1 MKIKLMAA
9 VLASGVI
16 GAAHAGDSAN
26 SITQEE
32 VANAQKTWGDAI
44 VAIGNAYTKK
54 GDYKGLAASTV
65 DTLYGYDEGT
75 VLFKPTKAAEK
86 QFRLTEEEAV
96 SYFVTGIEA
105 EDHGFAI
112 QPWTKVRFENSGVI
126 IDSDSAVAMGNYYFT
141 DANTG
146 KEAKAEFTFGY
157 VKNDDG
163 KLLIN
168 LHHSSFPYK
177 PQH

>member
-1 MKIKLMAA
+1 MKMKPIA
-9 VLASGVI
+9 LAILTVGI
-16 GAAHAGDSAN
+16 MGAAHAENN
-26 SITQEE
+26 SITQKEIT
-32 VANAQKTWGDAI
+32 NAQKTWGDAI
-44 VAIGNAYTKK
+44 VSIGKAYTNKE
-54 GDYKGLAASTV
+54 DYKALAADIV

-75 VLFKPTKAAEK
+75 VLFKPTKAAKK
-86 QFRLTEEEAV
+86 QFRATEEEAV

-112 QPWTKVRFENSGVI
+112 QPWNKVRFENSGVI

-157 VKNDDG
+157 VKDENG

-168 LHHSSFPYK
+168 LHHSSFPYHPK
-177 PQH
+177 H